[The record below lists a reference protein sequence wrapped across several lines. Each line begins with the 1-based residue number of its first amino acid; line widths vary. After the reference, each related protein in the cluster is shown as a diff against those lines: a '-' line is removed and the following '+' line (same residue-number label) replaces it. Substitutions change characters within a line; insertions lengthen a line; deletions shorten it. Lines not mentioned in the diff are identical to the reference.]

1 MTRSADGDDP
11 NWSLATAGWRPRMLV
26 MQVIASSHTRLS
38 RPGRS
43 AIVLGAVVGGVLLVG
58 GLAVAWLTF
67 GTPFISRFT
76 PVGRPTTT
84 EIVAGVLA
92 WTFALVAP
100 SAFILAGIARIASL
114 VDALAGSR
122 PRPTPVLRAARSL
135 PDDYVVVSRF
145 RLSDGRIIPDLVLGP
160 FGVAVVEELPPAG
173 ATRRHGAAW
182 EVRGPD
188 GRWLPLENPL
198 EKASRD
204 ADRVRRWLAQDDNDF
219 VVKVHAAVVA
229 RDESVERT
237 DTCAVITQAQIPAW
251 LRALP
256 AQRSLSPS
264 RRERLVELIRS
275 VV

>member
-1 MTRSADGDDP
+1 
-11 NWSLATAGWRPRMLV
+11 
-26 MQVIASSHTRLS
+26 MQVIASSHIRLGRPS
-38 RPGRS
+38 RTS
-43 AIVLGAVVGGVLLVG
+43 IALGATVGAILLVG

-76 PVGRPTTT
+76 PVGRPGTT

-100 SAFILAGIARIASL
+100 SAFILAGIARLATL
-114 VDALAGSR
+114 VDTVVGSR
-122 PRPTPVLRAARSL
+122 PRATPALRAAKSL

-145 RLSDGRIIPDLVLGP
+145 RLADGRIIPDLVLGP
-160 FGVAVVEELPPAG
+160 FGAAILEELPPSG
-173 ATRRHGAAW
+173 ATRRHGSAW
-182 EVRGPD
+182 EVRGPE

-198 EKASRD
+198 DKAARD
-204 ADRVRRWLAQDDNDF
+204 AERVRRWLAQDEQDF

-229 RDESVERT
+229 PAGAVERT
-237 DTCAVITQAQIPAW
+237 DTCAVITQAQVPAW

-256 AQRSLSPS
+256 AQRSLTPG

-275 VV
+275 VA